1 MRFGIY
7 MKFSIWG
14 NFSFGTIFLMA
25 KILPVLLLGAA
36 AMAAAA
42 GSVAEEFE
50 YDVAIRGGRLLDGLG
65 NPWIRGCVAVKDG
78 RIVSIGRCPGRA
90 RREID
95 AHDHY
100 VSPGWIDLMD
110 QSGEVLQRHGLA
122 ENKLLQGVTSAI
134 AGEGGTPVPADQ
146 IDAYFRDL
154 QTKGIS
160 LNFGTY
166 YSSAQARVAVM
177 GDGAGA
183 PTPQQLEKMKELVAT
198 AMRAGAMGIATALI
212 YPPDSFQST
221 QDLVELAKVAAQY
234 NGIYASHMRDESA
247 ALLTAIGESI
257 QIGEQ
262 SGIQVE
268 IFHFKGAYQPGWGQL
283 VPQAIT
289 LIDNAR
295 ARGVNIGADMYL
307 YAAGGTGLDITV
319 PNWVWERGMEQ
330 GLKQLRSKSV
340 RERLK
345 REVQGGSLP
354 GWSNLVHASGG
365 WDHVVLANAFDE
377 RYDKFRY
384 KSLEYI
390 GKQLGKD
397 PADVAWD
404 ILLKAAPKNRAM
416 ALFFMM
422 SEDDIAT
429 ALQQPW
435 MGIGSDSGAAE
446 KLGEMDAIGLP
457 HPRAYGNFP
466 RLLAEY
472 VRKRK
477 VITLEDAVRKLTS
490 LPATRMRLF
499 DRGALREG
507 LWADLTI
514 FDFERIQ
521 DNATYENPVAVP
533 TGVEYVLVN
542 GQIVVDE
549 GKHTGAKPGKVLRGA
564 GYDADV
570 RR

>member
-1 MRFGIY
+1 MP
-7 MKFSIWG
+7 
-14 NFSFGTIFLMA
+14 
-25 KILPVLLLGAA
+25 KILQMLVLSCAALLSAVPAA
-36 AMAAAA
+36 AEDFA
-42 GSVAEEFE
+42 
-50 YDVAIRGGRLLDGLG
+50 YDIVIRNGRLLDGLG
-65 NPWIRGCVAVKDG
+65 NPWLRANIAIKDG
-78 RIVSIGRCPGRA
+78 RIASIGRCEGRG

-110 QSGEVLQRHGLA
+110 QSGEVLLRNGLA

-146 IDAYFRDL
+146 IDAYFREL
-154 QTKGIS
+154 ETKGIS

-166 YSSAQARVAVM
+166 YSSGQARVAVM
-177 GDGAGA
+177 GDGAGT
-183 PTPQQLEKMKELVAT
+183 PTPQQLAKMKELVAT

-247 ALLTAIGESI
+247 ALLSAIGESI
-257 QIGEQ
+257 TIGEQ

-268 IFHFKGAYQPGWGQL
+268 VFHFKGAYQPGWGQL
-283 VPQAIT
+283 VPQALA
-289 LIDNAR
+289 LIDGAR
-295 ARGVNIGADMYL
+295 TRGVNIGADMYL

-319 PNWVWERGMEQ
+319 PNWVWEQGVDA
-330 GLKQLRSKSV
+330 GLKRLRSPKI
-340 RERLK
+340 RQRLK

-365 WDHVVLANAFDE
+365 WEHVVLANAFDAH
-377 RYDKFRY
+377 YDKYRY
-384 KSLEYI
+384 KSLDFI

-397 PADVAWD
+397 AADVAWD
-404 ILLKAAPKNRAM
+404 ILLKVAPKNRPM

-429 ALQQPW
+429 ALQAPW
-435 MGIGSDSGAAE
+435 MGIGSDSGSAE

-466 RLLAEY
+466 RLIAEY

-507 LWADLTI
+507 LSADLTV
-514 FDFERIQ
+514 FDFDRIQ
-521 DNATYENPVAVP
+521 DNATYEDPVAVP
-533 TGVEYVLVN
+533 AGVDYVLVN

-549 GKHTGAKPGKVLRGA
+549 GRHTGTKPGKVLRGA
-564 GYDADV
+564 GFNAGLAQ
-570 RR
+570 

>member
-1 MRFGIY
+1 MP
-7 MKFSIWG
+7 
-14 NFSFGTIFLMA
+14 
-25 KILPVLLLGAA
+25 KILQMLVLSCAALLSAVPAA
-36 AMAAAA
+36 AEDFA
-42 GSVAEEFE
+42 
-50 YDVAIRGGRLLDGLG
+50 YDIVIRNGRLLDGLG
-65 NPWIRGCVAVKDG
+65 NPWLRANIAIKDG
-78 RIVSIGRCPGRA
+78 RIASIGRCEGRG

-110 QSGEVLQRHGLA
+110 QSGEVLLRNGLA

-146 IDAYFRDL
+146 IDAYFREL
-154 QTKGIS
+154 ETKGIS

-166 YSSAQARVAVM
+166 YSSGQARVAVM
-177 GDGAGA
+177 GDGAGT
-183 PTPQQLEKMKELVAT
+183 PTPQQLAKMKELVAT

-247 ALLTAIGESI
+247 ALLSAIGESI
-257 QIGEQ
+257 TIGEQ

-268 IFHFKGAYQPGWGQL
+268 VFHFKGAYQPGWGQL
-283 VPQAIT
+283 VPQALA
-289 LIDNAR
+289 LIDGAR
-295 ARGVNIGADMYL
+295 TRGVNIGADMYL

-319 PNWVWERGMEQ
+319 PNWVWEQGVDA
-330 GLKQLRSKSV
+330 GLKRLRSPKI
-340 RERLK
+340 RQRLK

-365 WDHVVLANAFDE
+365 WEHVVLANAFDAH
-377 RYDKFRY
+377 YDKYRY
-384 KSLEYI
+384 KSLDFI

-397 PADVAWD
+397 AADVAWD
-404 ILLKAAPKNRAM
+404 ILLKAAPKNRPM

-422 SEDDIAT
+422 SEGDIET
-429 ALQQPW
+429 ALRAPW
-435 MGIGSDSGAAE
+435 MGIGSDAGAAE

-466 RLLAEY
+466 RLIAEY

-507 LWADLTI
+507 LSADLTV
-514 FDFERIQ
+514 FDFDRIQ
-521 DNATYENPVAVP
+521 DNATYEDPVAVP
-533 TGVEYVLVN
+533 AGVDYVLVN

-549 GKHTGAKPGKVLRGA
+549 GRHTGTKPGKVLRGA
-564 GYDADV
+564 GFNAGLAQ
-570 RR
+570 

>member
-1 MRFGIY
+1 M
-7 MKFSIWG
+7 
-14 NFSFGTIFLMA
+14 
-25 KILPVLLLGAA
+25 LLLCSCALLWAVPAGAD
-36 AMAAAA
+36 
-42 GSVAEEFE
+42 EFA
-50 YDVAIRGGRLLDGLG
+50 YDVVIRNGRLLDGLG
-65 NPWIRGCVAVKDG
+65 NPWIRGCIGVKDG
-78 RIVSIGRCPGRA
+78 RIAALGSCEGNG

-95 AHDHY
+95 AHDRY

-110 QSGEVLQRHGLA
+110 QSGEVLQRSGLA
-122 ENKLLQGVTSAI
+122 ENKLLQGVTTAI

-154 QTKGIS
+154 ETKGIS

-183 PTPQQLEKMKELVAT
+183 PTPEQLEKMKELVAA

-221 QDLVELAKVAAQY
+221 QDLIELAKVAARY

-247 ALLTAIGESI
+247 ALLTAINESI
-257 QIGEQ
+257 EIGEQ

-268 IFHFKGAYQPGWGQL
+268 VFHFKGAYQPGWGQL
-283 VPQAIT
+283 VPQAIA
-289 LIDNAR
+289 LIDSAR
-295 ARGVNIGADMYL
+295 SRGVNIGADMYL

-319 PNWVWERGMEQ
+319 PNWVWEKGMEQ
-330 GLKQLRSKSV
+330 GLKQLRSKRV

-345 REVQGGSLP
+345 QEVQGGSLP

-377 RYDKFRY
+377 RYDQYRY

-422 SEDDIAT
+422 SEDDIQT
-429 ALQQPW
+429 ALKAPW
-435 MGIGSDSGAAE
+435 MGIGSDAGAAE
-446 KLGEMDAIGLP
+446 KLGEIDAIGLP

-466 RLLAEY
+466 RLIAEY

-477 VITLEDAVRKLTS
+477 VLTLEDAVRKLTS

-514 FDFERIQ
+514 FDFDRIQ

-533 TGVEYVLVN
+533 TGVDYVLVN
-542 GQIVVDE
+542 GQIVIDE
-549 GKHTGAKPGKVLRGA
+549 GKHTGAKPGKVVRGSGFPGLVENA
-564 GYDADV
+564 Q
-570 RR
+570 

>member
-1 MRFGIY
+1 MR
-7 MKFSIWG
+7 
-14 NFSFGTIFLMA
+14 
-25 KILPVLLLGAA
+25 KILQMLVLGSAA
-36 AMAAAA
+36 VLSAAVA
-42 GSVAEEFE
+42 AEEFD
-50 YDVAIRGGRLLDGLG
+50 YDVVIRNGRLLDGLG
-65 NPWIRGCVAVKDG
+65 NPWVRASIAIKDG
-78 RIVSIGRCPGRA
+78 RIASIGRCEGRG

-95 AHDHY
+95 ARDRY

-110 QSGEVLQRHGLA
+110 QSGEVLLRNGLA
-122 ENKLLQGVTSAI
+122 ESKLLQGVTTAI

-154 QTKGIS
+154 EAKGIS

-166 YSSAQARVAVM
+166 YSSGQARVAVM
-177 GDGAGA
+177 GEGAGA

-221 QDLVELAKVAAQY
+221 QDLIELAKIAAQY
-234 NGIYASHMRDESA
+234 DGIYASHMRDESA
-247 ALLTAIGESI
+247 ALLSAINESI
-257 QIGEQ
+257 AIGEQ

-268 IFHFKGAYQPGWGQL
+268 VFHFKGAYQPGWGQL
-283 VPQAIT
+283 VPQAIA
-289 LIDNAR
+289 LIDGAR

-319 PNWVWERGMEQ
+319 PNWVWERGIDE
-330 GLKQLRSKSV
+330 GLKRLRSPRI

-377 RYDKFRY
+377 RYDKYRY
-384 KSLEYI
+384 KSLDYI

-422 SEDDIAT
+422 NESDIET
-429 ALQQPW
+429 ALKAPW
-435 MGIGSDSGAAE
+435 MGIGSDAGAAE

-472 VRKRK
+472 VRQRK
-477 VITLEDAVRKLTS
+477 VITLEDAVRKLSS

-514 FDFERIQ
+514 FDFDRIQ
-521 DNATYENPVAVP
+521 DTATYENPVAVP
-533 TGVEYVLVN
+533 TGVDYVLVN
-542 GQIVVDE
+542 GQVVVDE
-549 GKHTGAKPGKVLRGA
+549 GRHTGARPGKVLRGS
-564 GYDADV
+564 G
-570 RR
+570 RSPTP

>member
-1 MRFGIY
+1 MP
-7 MKFSIWG
+7 
-14 NFSFGTIFLMA
+14 
-25 KILPVLLLGAA
+25 KILPMIILSSAA
-36 AMAAAA
+36 LVSAAPAA
-42 GSVAEEFE
+42 AEEFA
-50 YDVAIRGGRLLDGLG
+50 YDVVIRNGRLLDGLG
-65 NPWIRGCVAVKDG
+65 NPWLRGCIAIKDG
-78 RIVSIGRCPGRA
+78 RIASIGRCDGRG

-110 QSGEVLQRHGLA
+110 QSGEVLQRNGLA

-154 QTKGIS
+154 EAKGIS

-198 AMRAGAMGIATALI
+198 AMRAGAVGIATALI

-247 ALLTAIGESI
+247 ALLSAIGESI
-257 QIGEQ
+257 AIGEQ
-262 SGIQVE
+262 AGIQVE

-283 VPQAIT
+283 VPQAIA
-289 LIDNAR
+289 LIDGAR

-330 GLKQLRSKSV
+330 GLKQLRSPRV

-354 GWSNLVHASGG
+354 GWSNLVQASGG

-377 RYDKFRY
+377 GYDKYRY

-404 ILLKAAPKNRAM
+404 ILLKGAPKNRAM

-422 SEDDIAT
+422 SEDDIQT
-429 ALQQPW
+429 ALQAPW
-435 MGIGSDSGAAE
+435 MAIGSDAGAAE
-446 KLGEMDAIGLP
+446 RLGEIDAIGLP

-466 RLLAEY
+466 RLIAEY

-477 VITLEDAVRKLTS
+477 VITLEDAVRKLSS

-514 FDFERIQ
+514 FDFDRIQ
-521 DNATYENPVAVP
+521 DTATYENPVGVP
-533 TGVEYVLVN
+533 TGIDYVLVN
-542 GQIVVDE
+542 GEIVVDE

-564 GYDADV
+564 GYQADV
-570 RR
+570 RL